1 MDRRDLLRL
10 GIAVSHF
17 FLMGSSAKVALATEK
32 SNRSV
37 VWGGSGFNVPFD
49 EIDTRLS
56 RVKSVLEAG
65 GQAGW
70 RSWLEQLYA
79 ELTVGFDGVV
89 ESGPGMKLRFES
101 DPGLIFSVG
110 FDYENFLRIDIE
122 PGELSGDGSDGER
135 DISFYYLFSSIRMYS
150 IQLPRQQRG
159 QIGLVYSKPIR
170 SFNRSLLP
178 TGGSAEEPFVRETL
192 MGREQFSTLS
202 KFGGLVTQ
210 VAVEESFFEP
220 KHLRV
225 RGANLSSVASQRFEE
240 LRLSNTFNPNFFASI
255 VGVSVNQAFE
265 ASVLPFVMTDYLSS
279 TLRSRFDSEPEI
291 GKIFKDMDED
301 VASFYIDLNVTKVLR
316 KVSAETAAKQQI
328 ARGLAMDIEFIDVAN
343 GSSVF
348 STKLVRVEK
357 REQVKGAK
365 EESWYRSNDSLYFY
379 YLIDKMVAD
388 FFDGVLSGDRKVLKE
403 SGVRAQDAS
412 DAQITALR
420 DVLNSCRYGS

>member
-1 MDRRDLLRL
+1 MDRRDLFRL
-10 GIAVSHF
+10 GVAASHF
-17 FLMGSSAKVALATEK
+17 FLMGSSAKVALAAEK

-49 EIDTRLS
+49 EVATRLS
-56 RVKSVLEAG
+56 RVKNVLEAG

-79 ELTVGFDGVV
+79 ELTEGFDGVV
-89 ESGPGMKLRFES
+89 DSGPGMKLRFED

-110 FDYENFLRIDIE
+110 FDYENFLRIDIQ
-122 PGELSGDGSDGER
+122 PGELSGDGSDGEK

-150 IQLPRQQRG
+150 IQLPRQQTG

-178 TGGSAEEPFVRETL
+178 AGGSAEESFVRETL
-192 MGREQFSTLS
+192 MGREQFSTLA

-225 RGANLSSVASQRFEE
+225 RGANLSSAASQRFEE
-240 LRLSNTFNPNFFASI
+240 LRLSTTFNPNFFASI

-365 EESWYRSNDSLYFY
+365 DESWYRSNDSLYFY

-388 FFDGVLSGDRKVLKE
+388 FFAGVLSGDRKVLKG
-403 SGVRAQDAS
+403 SGVREQDAS

>member
-1 MDRRDLLRL
+1 MDRRNLLKL
-10 GIAVSHF
+10 GLASSHF
-17 FLMGSSAKVALATEK
+17 FLMSSSLKIALAGEK

-49 EIDTRLS
+49 EISSRLS
-56 RVKSVLEAG
+56 RVKSSLDAK
-65 GQAGW
+65 GQLGW
-70 RSWLEQLYA
+70 RSWSEQLYA
-79 ELTVGFDGVV
+79 ELTEGFDGIV
-89 ESGPGMKLRFES
+89 ESGPGIKLKFES

-122 PGELSGDGSDGER
+122 PGELLGDGADGEK
-135 DISFYYLFSSIRMYS
+135 DISFYYLFSSIRVYS
-150 IQLPRQQRG
+150 IQLPRQQIG
-159 QIGLVYSKPIR
+159 QINLVYSKPIR

-178 TGGSAEEPFVRETL
+178 MGGPAEESFVRETL
-192 MGREQFSTLS
+192 MGPEEFSTLS
-202 KFGGLVTQ
+202 KFRGLVRQ

-225 RGANLSSVASQRFEE
+225 RRAALTSAASTKFEE
-240 LRLSNTFNPNFFASI
+240 LRLSTIFNPNFFASI

-279 TLRSRFDSEPEI
+279 TLRSRFDYEPEI
-291 GKIFKDMDED
+291 GKIFNDMDDD
-301 VASFYIDLNVTKVLR
+301 VASFYIDLSVTKVLR

-328 ARGLAMDIEFIDVAN
+328 ARGLAMDIAFIDVAN
-343 GSSVF
+343 NSSIF
-348 STKLVRVEK
+348 ATKLVRVEK

-365 EESWYRSNDSLYFY
+365 DESWYRSNDSLYFY

-388 FFDGVLSGDRKVLKE
+388 FFGGVLSGDRQVLKG
-403 SGVRAQDAS
+403 SGVRAQDVS
-412 DAQITALR
+412 EAQISALR